1 MECAIVLWN
10 WMQLGVEIDID
21 SLRSTKFDIDSDR
34 MRTAMV
40 RSGGNDAARYHAV
53 IPGEVVL

>member
-1 MECAIVLWN
+1 MRNSSLELDAI
-10 WMQLGVEIDID
+10 GVEIDID
-21 SLRSTKFDIDSDR
+21 SLRSTKFGIDSDR